1 MDENNNNN
9 DETIE
14 AKQLFLTEEIIKKG
28 YDAQEFSIFLAE
40 QRGEEKID
48 LEFWSMEDLKKTV
61 EKFKDSLLMK
71 NIEEPTE
78 NILKRRH
85 SSVDDTK
92 NRIKNRDSDAIGRK
106 SKYRISK
113 KEEAMNLIEDFEDKN
128 KSDEEEEEEDSDII
142 KCIKLTE
149 NDITHRDDLYIEINK
164 SEKDKKK
171 VITNNTE
178 FIIETKP
185 IGFKCSRKVNDFEY
199 LSHKLS
205 LINIEIYNP
214 YLCINRLQNKDEV
227 SHDTIIYLRFYLNE
241 LIQSSYFRTLP
252 IVYDFLTKEKNE
264 WEISKYE
271 KYDEIKNTY
280 KREEIPNLD
289 GYFNLKIDAGD
300 DEKCIKIGEELQ
312 KKKDSFKK
320 LNQSIDELLK
330 AFDTININLKNI
342 SNAFS
347 ELKNGYASSP
357 GNTNLFAH
365 FEIISNLWAKDI
377 DNQKNFF
384 NNEFRLVFQYMNKEN
399 IHFMKYYNRFK
410 KSYDIFKSK
419 FEKNKKIV
427 FMSKTDKK
435 ILKQTQ
441 KEFSF
446 KLVNTYN
453 GYKELNE
460 NQAKRIEN
468 KLIYFSNNRKNIF
481 KETEDIFDIISSLLK
496 QSLSTKK
503 IIIKD
508 DSKKINE

>member
-9 DETIE
+9 NETIE

-28 YDAQEFSIFLAE
+28 YDAQEFSLFLTE

-92 NRIKNRDSDAIGRK
+92 NRIKNRDSDAKGRK
-106 SKYRISK
+106 SKYNISK
-113 KEEAMNLIEDFEDKN
+113 KEEAKFLIDDFEDKN
-128 KSDEEEEEEDSDII
+128 KSDEEEEEDANII

-149 NDITHRDDLYIEINK
+149 NDITHRDDLYIEINI

-171 VITNNTE
+171 VITNTTE

-185 IGFKCSRKVNDFEY
+185 IGFKCTRKVNDFEY

-214 YLCINRLQNKDEV
+214 YLYINRPQNKDDI

-241 LIQSSYFRTLP
+241 LVQSSYFRTLP

-264 WEISKYE
+264 WEIIKYE
-271 KYDEIKNTY
+271 KYDEIKNAY
-280 KREEIPNLD
+280 RRDEIPNLD
-289 GYFNLKIDAGD
+289 GYFNLKMDAGD
-300 DEKCIKIGEELQ
+300 DEKCIKIGEELL

-330 AFDTININLKNI
+330 AFDTINITLKNI

-347 ELKNGYASSP
+347 ELKNRYASSP

-365 FEIISNLWAKDI
+365 FEIISNLWAKDF

-384 NNEFRLVFQYMNKEN
+384 NDEFRLVFQYMNKEN
-399 IHFMKYYNRFK
+399 IHFMKYYNHFK

-427 FMSKTDKK
+427 FMSKADKK

-446 KLVNTYN
+446 KLVNTYSS
-453 GYKELNE
+453 YKQLNE
-460 NQAKRIEN
+460 DQAKRIEN
-468 KLIYFSNNRKNIF
+468 KLIYLSNNRNDVF
-481 KETEDIFDIISSLLK
+481 KEVEDIFDIINSLLK
-496 QSLSTKK
+496 QCQSTKK
-503 IIIKD
+503 NIIKD
-508 DSKKINE
+508 NNQKTNK